1 MSMMAEFFAQRVVSS
16 KTEFKNV
23 PESLKGDVAKILID
37 RGRGDFVPEEYK
49 VKE

>member
-1 MSMMAEFFAQRVVSS
+1 MMAEFFAQRVVLG

-23 PESLKGDVAKILID
+23 PESLNADVAKILIEQ
-37 RGRGDFVPEEYK
+37 GLEDFVPEEYK

>member
-1 MSMMAEFFAQRVVSS
+1 MMAEFFAQRVVLG

-23 PESLKGDVAKILID
+23 PESLKGDVAKILIEQ
-37 RGRGDFVPEEYK
+37 GLEDFVPEEYK